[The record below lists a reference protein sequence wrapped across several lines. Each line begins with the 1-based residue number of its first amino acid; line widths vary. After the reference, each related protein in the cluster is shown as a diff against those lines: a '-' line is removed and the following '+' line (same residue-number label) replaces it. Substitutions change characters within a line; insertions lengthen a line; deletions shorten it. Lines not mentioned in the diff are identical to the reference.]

1 MCVRVCVCARMRV
14 CARACVCVRV
24 RVCVC
29 VRARACVLLASVV
42 SNTFRP
48 HGLEPTRL
56 LCSWDSPGK
65 TIGVGC
71 HALLQG
77 VFPAQG
83 LNLCLLS
90 LLHCRQIL
98 YHHLGSPLLRLQKA
112 INLLKPRADGKPQTS
127 PGPHAFVPA
136 LTLSSPSPSTL
147 TARTPLV
154 LPPEQGS
161 PHPGVTGR
169 WQEPPP
175 PWPQLPVTLEHP
187 LQGAPGHPASQTR
200 GLRVSLLPLRCARAR
215 AHSHTPT
222 KPRCFSL

>member
-1 MCVRVCVCARMRV
+1 MRSCVCVCARMRV

-24 RVCVC
+24 RVCVYVC
-29 VRARACVLLASVV
+29 ARVRAAGFSCVQHFSTPWTGAHQAPLFMGFSRQDYW
-42 SNTFRP
+42 S
-48 HGLEPTRL
+48 GLPCPPPGGL
-56 LCSWDSPGK
+56 PSPG
-65 TIGVGC
+65 IEPVSSESP
-71 HALLQG
+71 ALQTD
-77 VFPAQG
+77 
-83 LNLCLLS
+83 S
-90 LLHCRQIL
+90 LPPP
-98 YHHLGSPLLRLQKA
+98 GKPPTEVAESNKS
-112 INLLKPRADGKPQTS
+112 LKPRADGKPQTS

-215 AHSHTPT
+215 THSHTPT